1 MAVPTVASLCRTL
14 GTDLTAAPG
23 FTVSAREV
31 SAVHIS
37 ELLDPAGYLTG
48 GELLLTTGLS
58 LPKNKL
64 GCERYVGRLVQA
76 GLSALALGLGPV
88 HTEIP
93 APLLAAC
100 RKLGLPLLMVPAPT
114 PFLRITK
121 AYWAAVSRSAEQ
133 RLKDV
138 LATQRALVDAAA
150 SADPVT
156 TVLRTLSRSLD
167 AWAAAFSSTG
177 EVDQVVPAS
186 AAAEAERVRREIVRL
201 EGASAHSA
209 ASFSTG
215 SAAVIVFP
223 LAVQE
228 RAAGFLAVG
237 TSAPLDPARRRAV
250 LTASALLSLDA
261 VRRSRAESVAD
272 EGQRCVGLLVDFG
285 FVEAARRLAAAVR
298 APSPPDHV
306 RLLAL
311 RGRESDILTSVVRN
325 WCSETIALQTDRH
338 TAWFLIP
345 ADHPPTTRL
354 EKAVGRADPETAAV
368 LSEVVPV
375 EQTSAVRAVVATT
388 LGGLASGTRLLASV
402 SAGPYNADLAAR
414 LADASDRLTD
424 VLRQTLIGYLRHHGQ
439 WEAASRSLGV
449 HRNTLRHRIARCE
462 ALLEADLTNPDVT
475 AELWL
480 LLRRR
485 GVA

>member
-1 MAVPTVASLCRTL
+1 MTAPTIASLCRTL
-14 GTDLTAAPG
+14 GTDLAPAPG
-23 FTVSAREV
+23 FTAPTREV

-37 ELLDPAGYLTG
+37 ELLDPTGYLSG

-64 GCERYVGRLVQA
+64 GCERYVGRLVRA
-76 GLSALALGLGPV
+76 GVGALALGLGPV
-88 HTEIP
+88 HTEMP

-100 RKLGLPLLMVPAPT
+100 RKLGLPLLTVPAPT

-133 RLKDV
+133 HLKDA

-167 AWAAAFSSTG
+167 AWAATFSPTG
-177 EVDQVVPAS
+177 EVDHVVPAS
-186 AAAEAERVRREIVRL
+186 ATAEAERVRQEIVRL

-223 LAVQE
+223 LAVRE

-237 TSAPLDPARRRAV
+237 TSTPLDPARRRAV

-261 VRRSRAESVAD
+261 VRRSRAESVAG
-272 EGQRCVGLLVDFG
+272 EAQRCVGLLVDFG
-285 FVEAARRLAAAVR
+285 QVAAARRLAGAVR
-298 APSPPDHV
+298 APVPPDHV

-311 RGRESDILTSVVRN
+311 RGRESDILTAVVRR
-325 WCSETIALQTDRH
+325 WCAETIALRIDRH

-345 ADHPPTTRL
+345 ADHPPTTHL
-354 EKAVGRADPETAAV
+354 ENAVRRADPETAAV
-368 LSEVVPV
+368 LSDVVPV
-375 EQTSAVRAVVATT
+375 ERTATVRAAVATT
-388 LGGLASGTRLLASV
+388 LDGLAPGTRLLTSV
-402 SAGPYNADLAAR
+402 AAGPYNTRLASQ
-414 LADASDRLTD
+414 LADASDQLTD
-424 VLRQTLIGYLRHHGQ
+424 VLRDALVGYLRHHGQ
-439 WEAASRSLGV
+439 WEAASRALGV
-449 HRNTLRHRIARCE
+449 HRNTLRHRIARCA
-462 ALLEADLTNPDVT
+462 ALLEADLTDPDVT

-485 GVA
+485 GTA

>member
-1 MAVPTVASLCRTL
+1 MP
-14 GTDLTAAPG
+14 
-23 FTVSAREV
+23 AREV

-37 ELLDPAGYLTG
+37 ELLDPTGYLTG

-58 LPKNKL
+58 LPRNKL
-64 GCERYVGRLVQA
+64 GCERYVGRLAEA

-100 RKLGLPLLMVPAPT
+100 RKLDLPLLLVPAPT

-133 RLKDV
+133 HLKDV

-150 SADPVT
+150 SVDPVT
-156 TVLRTLSRSLD
+156 MVLRTLSRSLD
-167 AWAAAFSSTG
+167 AWAAAFSPTG
-177 EVDQVVPAS
+177 EIDQVVPAS

-201 EGASAHSA
+201 EGAGAHSA

-223 LAVQE
+223 LAVREQ
-228 RAAGFLAVG
+228 AAGFLAVG
-237 TSAPLDPARRRAV
+237 TSAPLDSTRRRAV
-250 LTASALLSLDA
+250 LTASALLSLDS

-285 FVEAARRLAAAVR
+285 YVEAARRLAGAVR

-311 RGRESDILTSVVRN
+311 RGRQSDILTTAVRG
-325 WCSETIALQTDRH
+325 WCPETIALQTDRH

-354 EKAVGRADPETAAV
+354 EDAVRRADPKTAAV
-368 LSEVVPV
+368 LSDVVPV
-375 EQTSAVRAVVATT
+375 EQTAAVRAVVAAT
-388 LGGLASGTRLLASV
+388 LGGLASGTRLLASA
-402 SAGPYNADLAAR
+402 SAGPYNAGLAAR
-414 LADASDRLTD
+414 LAEASDRLTETQ
-424 VLRQTLIGYLRHHGQ
+424 RQTLVDYLRHHGQ

-462 ALLEADLTNPDVT
+462 ALLEVDLADPDVT
-475 AELWL
+475 AQLWL